1 MHEALT
7 VFVFQTK
14 TAAARCHRHV
24 LQVAH
29 VHCVLQHIAFSV
41 CQFHNRAVR
50 FLQAAVHV
58 GDLVT
63 AHVQVALSS
72 SAQCG
77 GLARISFVTKGH
89 AVEVVQV
96 FSQAY
101 SDGVAINVGHDVFT
115 FVELRPIGVSSA
127 AFHVYLRVQLSVV
140 YITRVSTKLQTVVQS
155 SYFFLNGVAVSVF
168 GFVNDTGL
176 GFAVFTVN
184 ARLTLR
190 QGHSA
195 VGAVFAVDADAA
207 VFAVQSN
214 ASFTICTINAD
225 KAVFTRCTIF
235 ARTTDSDVVV
245 QANFQRFRAV
255 SLRDHV
261 GVDVLVANDSS
272 SRAQVLHEALTVFVF
287 QTKTAASLCTGHIV
301 HRSFQVTDVHCVG
314 QYVT

>member
-1 MHEALT
+1 MCVGAQGRRLS
-7 VFVFQTK
+7 
-14 TAAARCHRHV
+14 RIV
-24 LQVAH
+24 LV
-29 VHCVLQHIAFSV
+29 
-41 CQFHNRAVR
+41 NN
-50 FLQAAVHV
+50 
-58 GDLVT
+58 
-63 AHVQVALSS
+63 
-72 SAQCG
+72 
-77 GLARISFVTKGH
+77 GH

-96 FSQAY
+96 FVQLNSQGA
-101 SDGVAINVGHDVFT
+101 STIGFDVDVASSALEGSRSCLVYAITHDVDF
-115 FVELRPIGVSSA
+115 G
-127 AFHVYLRVQLSVV
+127 VQLVNVFHIRVV
-140 YITRVSTKLQTVVQS
+140 TSELQTVVQS
-155 SYFFLNGVAVSVF
+155 SHFFRNGVTVSVF

-301 HRSFQVTDVHCVG
+301 HRSFQVTHVNRVG
-314 QYVT
+314 QYITSSVFQVYLVASIINQTARNVSNLCTAYAQVALCIHAQRGSFGGIRRIHQLHGIELRVH